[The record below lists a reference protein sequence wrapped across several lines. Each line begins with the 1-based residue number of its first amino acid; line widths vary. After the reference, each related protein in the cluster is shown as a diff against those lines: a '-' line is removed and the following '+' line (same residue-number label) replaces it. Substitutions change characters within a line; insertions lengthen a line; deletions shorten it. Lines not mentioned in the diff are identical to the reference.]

1 MKNSKK
7 KEGRISL
14 RQRFRYW
21 LDRRMA
27 QGTSSMVK
35 LLVLTVLGSVL
46 LVTVL
51 VMAFGLHKEG
61 KSFLAVL
68 WDNLRS
74 AMSSS
79 FPSSESGTLLYIV
92 LYTFLGLIGMVFTGM
107 LIGIFSSSIRGR
119 LLALQKENSP
129 VLEKGHTVILG
140 FRPGE
145 YALLEQMVLAAGKE
159 KRTLVIAD
167 QIERVDMEQAV
178 RENVKVPKNVRLIFR
193 KAEITSPAALACCHI
208 PECSTIVIHAHERG
222 TAVKTLLAVASLLK
236 DSDNKP
242 HITAT
247 VDSDEAILPPDT
259 MRDMD
264 LHMLHSG
271 DMVGRIIA
279 RAATQPGVFQAFM
292 EIISFHGYEFY
303 FEAIPKTA
311 GMKFGEVLL
320 SCEGG
325 IVAGLY
331 RNGAAK
337 LDPDPETEIRE
348 DDLFIVFEEEEGN
361 VRLSKKEVRAIPEQ
375 VGQPEPAPIPELV
388 IFGANNAL
396 PMIIGELP
404 DNIEN
409 IRIAGVPKNVFDSF
423 LAEDDSFASQ
433 ISGDFRNTASD
444 WILMDMVKNAAHL
457 ILLSDRKKQPEEAD
471 TETLLLLMRLRDI
484 KRHTNLPFTITA
496 EMRCENNRK
505 LVDDKY
511 EEDFVVATD
520 LSSMILAQ
528 ISEDTR
534 RASLFDDL
542 MDEEGSEVYLKKL
555 SELGIEP
562 GKTTAGELRTALYAM
577 SHILVGLQTKDQ
589 FFRVLSGNEELTLTE
604 NDRLI
609 LIGEA

>member
-1 MKNSKK
+1 MKNRNKT
-7 KEGRISL
+7 RITL

-35 LLVLTVLGSVL
+35 LLVATVLGSVL
-46 LVTVL
+46 LVTGL

-61 KSFLAVL
+61 KSFIAVL

-79 FPSSESGTLLYIV
+79 FPSSESGTVLYIV

-140 FRPGE
+140 FRIGE
-145 YALLEQMVLAAGKE
+145 YALLEQMILAAGKE
-159 KRTLVIAD
+159 KRTIVVAD
-167 QIERVDMEQAV
+167 KYERADMEQAV
-178 RENVKVPKNVRLIFR
+178 RENVRIPRNVRLLFR
-193 KAEITSPAALACCHI
+193 KADVTSPAALACCHI
-208 PECSTIVIHAHERG
+208 PECRTIVVHAHERG
-222 TAVKTLLAVASLLK
+222 TAVKTLLAVSSLLK
-236 DSDNKP
+236 GCESRP

-259 MRDMD
+259 MQAMD

-271 DMVGRIIA
+271 NMVGRIIA

-292 EIISFHGYEFY
+292 EIISFHGHEFY
-303 FEAIPKTA
+303 FESIPKAEGLT
-311 GMKFGEVLL
+311 FGQVFL

-325 IVAGLY
+325 IAAGLC
-331 RNGAAK
+331 RAGKSDLA
-337 LDPDPETEIRE
+337 PDPETVIRT
-348 DDLFIVFEEEEGN
+348 DDLFIIFEEEEGS
-361 VRLSKKEVRAIPEQ
+361 VRLPKKAEETQLPARIAAPL
-375 VGQPEPAPIPELV
+375 PAPIPELV
-388 IFGANNAL
+388 VFGANNAL
-396 PMIIGELP
+396 PMILGELP
-404 DNIEN
+404 DNIET
-409 IRIAGVPKNVFDSF
+409 IRIAGVSKTVYDSY
-423 LAEDDSFASQ
+423 LEEEESFASR
-433 ISGDFRNTASD
+433 IVGDFRSIASD
-444 WILMDMVKNAAHL
+444 WILMDMVKSAAHL

-528 ISEDTR
+528 ISEDTL
-534 RASLFDDL
+534 RAGLFDDL
-542 MDEEGSEVYLKKL
+542 MDEAGAEVYLKTL
-555 SELGIEP
+555 TELGI
-562 GKTTAGELRTALYAM
+562 GAGPVSAGDLKRTLYAM
-577 SHILVGLQTKDQ
+577 DYILIGIQTKDQ
-589 FFRVLSGNEELTLTE
+589 IFRVLGGSEVALSLSEG
-604 NDRLI
+604 DRLI